1 MIAGAVPE
9 GEVSDPAGQR
19 QGIQS
24 VEIGTRLLQ
33 ALASSGRSLLLRDLS
48 RSAGMP
54 AAKARRYLV
63 SLIRMGLVE
72 QDANTGRYD
81 LGGFALEL
89 GLASLARLDPVRL
102 AGPVLDDL
110 CERTGETVALAMW
123 GNRGA
128 TCVRWLEAGGPVTV
142 TLRTGV
148 VLPLLSS
155 ATGQAFAAFFR
166 SPYLRRM
173 LDAEIEA
180 AAAARQAT
188 PAALRAA
195 LTVQL
200 DEVRRHGIA
209 RAAGSVTPGVNG
221 FSAPVFNHAG
231 RMVAALTLLGII
243 GSFDLD
249 WDSPTARLTKEAAA
263 TLSRRLGY
271 GGGEAAEVAASA
283 GHCEAAPGR
292 GDRRA

>member
-1 MIAGAVPE
+1 VADSAVPE
-9 GEVSDPAGQR
+9 GEVSDRAGPR

-33 ALASSGRSLLLRDLS
+33 ALAISGRSLLLRDLS

-63 SLIRMGLVE
+63 SFIRMGLVE

-89 GLASLARLDPVRL
+89 GLASLARLDPARL

-155 ATGQAFAAFFR
+155 ATGLAFAAFYR

-195 LTVQL
+195 LAVQL

-249 WDSPTARLTKEAAA
+249 WDSPTARLTREAAA

-271 GGGEAAEVAASA
+271 TAGEASA
-283 GHCEAAPGR
+283 GNGDATPGGGAPPT
-292 GDRRA
+292 